1 MPASPALVVVASEL
15 TSLFLP
21 TPQDSR
27 SAKNDLC
34 ESGLWLEWMLIHWK
48 KLKSYR
54 WLEDRKLR
62 LNVSGRRGGVKLLV
76 WGDERDLVDRLFR
89 DSLCPNSSGAYCAR
103 SCVTARP
110 YLS

>member
-1 MPASPALVVVASEL
+1 MPASPALVVVTSEL

-21 TPQDSR
+21 TPQDTR

-48 KLKSYR
+48 KLKSYQ

-62 LNVSGRRGGVKLLV
+62 LNVSGRRGGIELQIASEDLHTAELLLAENLTEEDASNY
-76 WGDERDLVDRLFR
+76 G
-89 DSLCPNSSGAYCAR
+89 
-103 SCVTARP
+103 
-110 YLS
+110 

>member
-1 MPASPALVVVASEL
+1 L

-21 TPQDSR
+21 TPQDTR

-48 KLKSYR
+48 KLKSYQ

-62 LNVSGRRGGVKLLV
+62 LTSPVEEAELSCKSPAKT
-76 WGDERDLVDRLFR
+76 FIP
-89 DSLCPNSSGAYCAR
+89 PNFCS
-103 SCVTARP
+103 P
-110 YLS
+110 KI